1 MSEEIIAVIDDLS
14 KRLGFV
20 VDWSAENITPIVT
33 ELIKKYSNYLL
44 GTNIFYL
51 ALSATALIL
60 AGSTMIFVGKEIA
73 KEKEWTRDIYCVSDT
88 AIVVMI
94 VVGITEVGAFIAT
107 IVFSSLVIKSLTMPE
122 IYAAQKLLELVSS
135 L

>member
-14 KRLGFV
+14 KRLGFAI
-20 VDWSAENITPIVT
+20 DWSTENITPIVT

-51 ALSATALIL
+51 VLSLTFLFF
-60 AGSTMIFVGKEIA
+60 AGTVLVFVGKEIV
-73 KEKEWTRDIYCVSDT
+73 KRKEWVYGRFGINIEVVLVV
-88 AIVVMI
+88 IV
-94 VVGITEVGAFIAT
+94 AFIIEACALIAT
-107 IVFSSLVIKSLTMPE
+107 VIFSVLVIKSLTIPE
-122 IYAAQKLLELVSS
+122 IYAAQELLELVSS

>member
-1 MSEEIIAVIDDLS
+1 MSEEIVAVIDDLS

-33 ELIKKYSNYLL
+33 ELIKKYSSYLL

-51 ALSATALIL
+51 VLSLTLL
-60 AGSTMIFVGKEIA
+60 FFAGAVLVFLGKEIV
-73 KEKEWTRDIYCVSDT
+73 KRKEWAYGRFGINVEAILV
-88 AIVVMI
+88 AIV
-94 VVGITEVGAFIAT
+94 AFIVEACALIAT
-107 IVFSSLVIKSLTMPE
+107 VIFSVLVIKSLTIPE